1 MVWRLRFEKQMAM
14 GNLQK
19 KSSDSFVN
27 TGFEMKPCLA
37 VGNDVWK

>member
-1 MVWRLRFEKQMAM
+1 MVWRLRFEKRMAI

-27 TGFEMKPCLA
+27 IGFELKPRLA